1 MASNEATPPQPQY
14 QPLPEDDV
22 YHEAYANN
30 VYFEQ
35 SVWDLKLI
43 FGQLDQREGK
53 LLIKQHTAITLPWTQ
68 VKLLSYWLK
77 GHIEAYEMTNGKVHV
92 PTAVIPVE
100 LPPPSEELKK
110 SDPNVEKIYALFNR
124 IRNEFIENQK

>member
-1 MASNEATPPQPQY
+1 MAANELTPPQAQY
-14 QPLPEDDV
+14 QPLPEDEI
-22 YHEAYANN
+22 YREAYANN

-53 LLIKQHTAITLPWTQ
+53 VLIKQHTAITLPWTQ

-77 GHIEAYEMTNGKVHV
+77 GHLEAYEMANGKIHV
-92 PTAVIPVE
+92 PANGIPPE
-100 LPPPSEELKK
+100 LAPPSEELKK
-110 SDPNVEKIYALFNR
+110 SDPNVEKIFALFNR
-124 IRNEFIENQK
+124 LRNEFIESQK